1 MDKYTY
7 LFLGVLL
14 GLAIAIYFIASR
26 EEKIVNEIKINQR
39 KFSTKKL
46 DIAMENVVRRI
57 SSTAKELKRELTE
70 DEKDKIIAECCKKEF
85 CL

>member
-14 GLAIAIYFIASR
+14 GLAIAIYFIANR